1 MKKACGTALLI
12 YAACVVVAGAVLY
25 RRNPDSILAAFI
37 AGIPLWFGITYIWEV
52 VRRIKMAAMIRRA
65 LGGEGPRD
73 GQRIAAIGRISPNG
87 EALLAPFSKTRCV
100 IYDYKIVT
108 GFTSDDSNLYVGF
121 AQIPSTIQT
130 RQGSI
135 RLFAHPDLKLREDV
149 VPRDSAM
156 PHAQEFVQA
165 TQFSETGLG
174 NLGSSIT
181 TLMDAYKDDDGNIRY
196 DNRAPSAQGIERAY
210 FSEKLVRPGDEVC
223 VIGQYSAQRNGIVP
237 DLKSPLINQATLEP
251 GGGDAPLRRA
261 RRGVIGYAIGACIFL
276 GVVAVAFLWFVAT
289 NPLEAAEYQNPKMNP
304 TWPEIR
310 FEWFVDRWVR
320 PRMSGAGM
328 IQRGSIPNN
337 LERGEARGRVKG
349 GGQNLTVSR
358 TAATRSNGVATVR
371 VDDNAVVMTIDAKNR
386 PLHVQ
391 VLGREVPPQSV
402 DLDVSQAEIGISGRV
417 SVRGDPAAR
426 VAFSAKF

>member
-12 YAACVVVAGAVLY
+12 YAACVIVAGAVLY
-25 RRNPDSILAAFI
+25 HRNPAVTMAAFI
-37 AGIPLWFGITYIWEV
+37 AAIPLWFGITYIWEV
-52 VRRIKMAAMIRRA
+52 VRRIKTAAIIRRA
-65 LGGEGPRD
+65 LAGEGPRD

-87 EALLAPFSKTRCV
+87 EPLVAPFSKTPCV
-100 IYDYKIVT
+100 IYDYKIVS
-108 GFTSDDSNLYVGF
+108 GFTSDDSTLYSGF
-121 AQIPSTIQT
+121 AQVPSTIQT

-135 RLFAHPDLKLREDV
+135 RLFAHPDLKLPEDV
-149 VPRDSAM
+149 VPRDGAM
-156 PHAQEFVQA
+156 ETAREFVQA

-174 NLGSSIT
+174 NLGKSIT
-181 TLMDAYKDDDGNIRY
+181 SLMEAYKDEDGNVRY
-196 DNRAPSAQGIERAY
+196 DNQASTAQGVDRAF

-223 VIGQYSAQRNGIVP
+223 VVGQYSAQRNGIVP

-251 GGGDAPLRRA
+251 GSGDAPLRRA
-261 RRGVIGYAIGACIFL
+261 RRGLVGYAIGSCIFL
-276 GVVAVAFLWFVAT
+276 GIVAVAFLWFVAT
-289 NPLEAAEYQNPKMNP
+289 NPLEAAEYENPKMNA

-320 PRMSGAGM
+320 PHMSRAGL

-349 GGQNLTVSR
+349 GGQDLTVSR
-358 TAATRSNGVATVR
+358 TTATRSNGIATVR
-371 VDDNAVVMTIDAKNR
+371 IDDNAVVMTIDAANR
-386 PLHVQ
+386 PVHVQ
-391 VLGREVPPQSV
+391 VLGRDIPPQSV
-402 DLDVSQAEIGISGRV
+402 DLDVSHGESGISGRV